1 MPLELRVPY
10 LEKGRELGMCGHIVE
25 EWDRYIE
32 GLRNKVL
39 LQCKMGDQIIWGG
52 RVKEGQVITLDT
64 YMDLIMKKK
73 RKSTTMVVS
82 KAMEVQSTLK
92 NDNFP
97 LASMEPH

>member
-32 GLRNKVL
+32 GLRNKGL

-64 YMDLIMKKK
+64 YMDLIMKKIK
-73 RKSTTMVVS
+73 
-82 KAMEVQSTLK
+82 EIHK
-92 NDNFP
+92 NGGF
-97 LASMEPH
+97 